1 MELLH
6 LADAA
11 AVAASASAHNAAT
24 IHARERDALCM
35 LQAAPWLAMMQQ
47 QAARD
52 PLAGC
57 LVGLQQ
63 GTDGFELLLVRSSSA
78 AVDRTGRSLLDGTHL
93 LCSGVRGEGTLRV
106 TDLCDLLPPPKVSS
120 QDAADCISLVAWQ
133 AAA

>member
-24 IHARERDALCM
+24 IYARETDALCM
-35 LQAAPWLAMMQQ
+35 LQAASWLAMMQQ

-78 AVDRTGRSLLDGTHL
+78 AVDHTSEVACCWTALTCSAQVSEARA
-93 LCSGVRGEGTLRV
+93 LCV
-106 TDLCDLLPPPKVSS
+106 
-120 QDAADCISLVAWQ
+120 
-133 AAA
+133 